1 MGKSAGSPPPA
12 PDPAQTAAA
21 QAKANKETAVTQY
34 GLNATNQV
42 TPFGNLTYDQIGTW
56 EDGTPRF
63 QATTAFSPGQ
73 QRLFDTGQAA
83 SQQFAD
89 IGTRQLGQV
98 DQALSTPLN
107 LNNEATEAR
116 LMELG
121 SRRLNPQFAQRRAA
135 METQLVNQGIT
146 PGSEAYSRAMS
157 QLGEQENDAFNQLL
171 LSGRGQ
177 AVQEAL
183 TQRSQPINEIS
194 ALLSGAQVS
203 QPQFGGTP
211 QVGVGQTDIIGPT
224 MAQYQGQLAAWQ
236 NSQNSRNAG
245 MGALFGLGGAA
256 LGGWARG
263 GFANPFGG

>member
-1 MGKSAGSPPPA
+1 MGKGSGSPPPA
-12 PDPAQTAAA
+12 PDPAATSAA
-21 QAKANKETAVTQY
+21 QAKANKETAVAQY

-42 TPFGNLTYDQIGTW
+42 TPFGNLTYEQIGTW
-56 EDGTPRF
+56 GDGTPRF
-63 QATTAFSPGQ
+63 RATTAFSPGQ
-73 QRLFDTGQAA
+73 QQLFDTGQQAA
-83 SQQFAD
+83 QQFAD

-98 DQALSTPLN
+98 NTALSTPLD

-121 SRRLNPQFAQRRAA
+121 SRRLDPAFAQRRSAL
-135 METQLVNQGIT
+135 ETRLVNQGIA
-146 PGSEAYSRAMS
+146 PGSEAYNRAMTAMG
-157 QLGEQENDAFNQLL
+157 QQENDAYNQLL

-194 ALLSGAQVS
+194 ALLAGTQVA

-211 QVGVGQTDIIGPT
+211 QVGVGQTDVIGPI
-224 MAQYQGQLAAWQ
+224 MAQYQGQMQAWQ
-236 NSQNSRNAG
+236 QDQQSKNAA

>member
-1 MGKSAGSPPPA
+1 MGKSAASPPPA
-12 PDPAQTAAA
+12 PDPVATSAA
-21 QAKANKETAVTQY
+21 QAKANKETAITQY

-42 TPFGNLTYDQIGTW
+42 TPFGNLSYEQIGTW
-56 EDGTPRF
+56 EDGTPRY

-73 QRLFDTGQAA
+73 QQLFDTGQKA

-89 IGTRQLGQV
+89 IGVNQLGQV
-98 DQALSTPLN
+98 SSALSTPLN

-121 SRRLNPQFAQRRAA
+121 SKRLDPAFAQRRSAL
-135 METQLVNQGIT
+135 ETRLVNQGIA
-146 PGSEAYSRAMS
+146 PGSEAYTRAMTAMG
-157 QLGEQENDAFNQLL
+157 QQENDAYNQLL

-194 ALLSGAQVS
+194 ALLAGTQVA

-211 QVGVGQTDIIGPT
+211 QVGVGQTDVIGPI
-224 MAQYQGQLAAWQ
+224 MAQYQGQLAGWQ
-236 NSQNSRNAG
+236 NQQQSQNSAL
-245 MGALFGLGGAA
+245 GALFGLGGAA

-263 GFANPFGG
+263 GFANPFGK

>member
-1 MGKSAGSPPPA
+1 MGKGSGSPPPA
-12 PDPAQTAAA
+12 PDPAATSAA
-21 QAKANKETAVTQY
+21 QAKANRETAITQY

-42 TPFGNLTYDQIGTW
+42 TPFGNLTYEQIGTW
-56 EDGTPRF
+56 DDGTPRF
-63 QATTAFSPGQ
+63 RATTAFSPGQ
-73 QRLFDTGQAA
+73 QQLFDTGQQA

-98 DQALSTPLN
+98 NTALSTPLN
-107 LNNEATEAR
+107 LSNEATEAR

-121 SRRLNPQFAQRRAA
+121 SRRLDPAFAQRRSAL
-135 METQLVNQGIT
+135 ETRLVNQGIA
-146 PGSEAYSRAMS
+146 PGSEAYSRAMTAMG
-157 QLGEQENDAFNQLL
+157 QQENDAYNQLL

-194 ALLSGAQVS
+194 ALLAGTQVA

-211 QVGVGQTDIIGPT
+211 QVGVGQTDVVGPI
-224 MAQYQGQLAAWQ
+224 MAQYQGQLAGWQ
-236 NSQNSRNAG
+236 NEQQSKNAA

>member
-21 QAKANKETAVTQY
+21 QARLNRDSAVTQF

-42 TPFGNLTYDQIGTW
+42 TPFGNLTFDQIGTW

-63 QATTAFSPGQ
+63 QATTAFSPTQ

-98 DQALSTPLN
+98 DQALSTPLD

-135 METQLVNQGIT
+135 METQLVNQGIA
-146 PGSEAYSRAMS
+146 PGSEAYNRAMT
-157 QLGEQENDAFNQLL
+157 QLGEQENDAFSQLL

-211 QVGVGQTDIIGPT
+211 QVGVAPADITGPT

-236 NSQNSRNAG
+236 QQQQSRNAAT
-245 MGALFGLGGAA
+245 GALFGLGGAA